1 MYKRLKEPFGKAGLI
16 VAAIALVFALVGG
29 AYAASDG
36 NPLASSSKGKQGKQG
51 KPGKP
56 GPAGPQGPQGPVGPQ
71 GPKGDPGA
79 AGTNGTNGEDGE
91 SVKLAAAGACAA
103 GGTKLTVGAS
113 SQEVCNGEN
122 GADGLD
128 GEDGEDGEEGLEG
141 SPWTAGGTLPSGSV
155 ETGTWAFNHSVEK
168 ITTEV
173 EGNKE
178 EITIGDG
185 EQIRVPISFPIPLG
199 AALAP
204 EKIHISSDAD
214 FATFCEGAVG
224 APKPVNSGELC
235 IYENPQELVSGTS
248 FEKAC
253 KLNEAAV
260 NCPTGGGASRP
271 GAYLLFS
278 KPTGDAQGS
287 GTFAVKG

>member
-1 MYKRLKEPFGKAGLI
+1 MRKKLERLKERAGSNGPGI
-16 VAAIALVFALVGG
+16 TIAVIALVFALAGTAFAAAKLNGTQKKEVEKI
-29 AYAASDG
+29 AKKYA
-36 NPLASSSKGKQGKQG
+36 G
-51 KPGKP
+51 KPGATGPKGDAGSQ
-56 GPAGPQGPQGPVGPQ
+56 GPAGP
-71 GPKGDPGA
+71 KGDQGVKGDTGETGAPGQ
-79 AGTNGTNGEDGE
+79 DGKNVE
-91 SVKLAAAGACAA
+91 IGNTAPGCLA
-103 GGTKLTVGAS
+103 GGISVQVAGSPATKK
-113 SQEVCNGEN
+113 EICN
-122 GADGLD
+122 
-128 GEDGEDGEEGLEG
+128 GEEGLEGPEG